1 MKKKFVLAGLSCL
14 VIGSIYLIGTNK
26 TDNRVGDQV
35 TSVVAL
41 HKNSTKN
48 LEQSTGEIE
57 KESTPVDGEKARS
70 DVMALAPVAAK
81 SVLKQRLCHQH
92 SEDCVADTTLNFS
105 IELSNATGDLQT
117 EAVGILL
124 QSTNFNDVFTKFST
138 EKSLP
143 EAFESE
149 SMLQQ
154 FVQAGIGAIPTAKEQ
169 TACSNT
175 VCMVE
180 VDVDSETDLTALN
193 TIVNSEQWPMGSS
206 VIVPVYDDQRLKF
219 RVVTTRVHQVGT
231 GVSIGA
237 PK

>member
-1 MKKKFVLAGLSCL
+1 MKNKIVLVGIAGLVMLSFY
-14 VIGSIYLIGTNK
+14 IIDTNINDNSIVEKISSSVSDSKNVTINRAPSTYLPEK
-26 TDNRVGDQV
+26 TSERISQPN
-35 TSVVAL
+35 
-41 HKNSTKN
+41 
-48 LEQSTGEIE
+48 IE
-57 KESTPVDGEKARS
+57 KIVPDTAQSLLRQK
-70 DVMALAPVAAK
+70 
-81 SVLKQRLCHQH
+81 LCHDH
-92 SEDCVADTTLNFS
+92 LNDCVADTTLNFS
-105 IELSNATGDLQT
+105 TELGNATGDLQS

-143 EAFESE
+143 EAFQSE

-219 RVVTTRVHQVGT
+219 RIVTSRVHQVGT